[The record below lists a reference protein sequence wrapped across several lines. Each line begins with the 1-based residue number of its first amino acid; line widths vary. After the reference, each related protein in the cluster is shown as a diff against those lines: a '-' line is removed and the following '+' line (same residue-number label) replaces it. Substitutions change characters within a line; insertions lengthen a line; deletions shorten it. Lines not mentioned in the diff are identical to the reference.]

1 MRKKLSVIK
10 HALISKSLTAILAF
24 MFVLLA
30 HGESLHAQDFDYHLG
45 IRGGVG
51 MSTLTGFQ
59 NNGLKLGLTA
69 GGYAKFVFDEHSSVD
84 VELSYSTGGQQSQK
98 WIENGS
104 EQLKL
109 YSKYNLHYLNL
120 PILYQYYFTDVLGLE
135 GGINFR
141 YCMAGSLKTKVGN
154 ERWHAVDFNQDYYNS
169 FDFGLIFGV
178 YTENLIPHDN
188 FFVSLRSYFG
198 FLDVVKNVGANRN
211 ISVQVSVGYMF
222 K

>member
-1 MRKKLSVIK
+1 MIIIRFAKR
-10 HALISKSLTAILAF
+10 KSLTFKSLMA
-24 MFVLLA
+24 MFVVMFFLLA
-30 HGESLHAQDFDYHLG
+30 NGGALQAQDYDYHLG
-45 IRGGVG
+45 VRGGVG

-69 GGYAKFVFDEHSSVD
+69 GGYAKLVFDEHSSVD

-98 WIENGS
+98 WLENGS

-120 PILYQYYFTDVLGLE
+120 PILYQYYFTDILGLE
-135 GGINFR
+135 GGFNFR
-141 YCMAGSLKTKVGN
+141 YCMAGSLKTKIGN
-154 ERWHAVDFNQDYYNS
+154 ESWHSVDFGNDSFNS
-169 FDFGLIFGV
+169 FDFGAVLGV

-198 FLDVVKNVGANRN
+198 FLDVVKNVGSNKN